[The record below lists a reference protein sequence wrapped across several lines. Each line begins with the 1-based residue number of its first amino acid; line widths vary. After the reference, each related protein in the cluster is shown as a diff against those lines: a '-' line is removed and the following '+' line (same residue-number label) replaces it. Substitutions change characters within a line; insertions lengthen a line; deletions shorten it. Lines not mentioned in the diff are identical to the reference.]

1 MAQDNGHSPN
11 SKSIDES
18 NATDANKHVN
28 NSGVELGIAEQHNL
42 SEQELKCETERM
54 PKKETITTQFNS
66 YAQQNLEDIE
76 LTMVH

>member
-1 MAQDNGHSPN
+1 MAQDNGHSPR

-18 NATDANKHVN
+18 NAIDANRHV
-28 NSGVELGIAEQHNL
+28 NSGVEFCTAEQHNL